1 MTDIAKTLQKQDP
14 GSALIVLYELEY
26 GTSSKAYFFA
36 GLDDDITAVHFRET
50 GGTVRT
56 YTAIPLE
63 AEGFE
68 INSDGAH
75 SRPEITIGN
84 IGNVLSGAIGNT
96 PLEDLIGKRLTR
108 RTTLQK
114 YLVGETGDATPPV
127 EYPKVTYIL
136 DRLKARNVLSV
147 TYELTAPFDV
157 TGVQLPKRQV
167 IAGACPFRYKRGAVS
182 VAREDRVGG
191 CSWEAKFGNV
201 TTGAALFMNR
211 FDEYII
217 PYVGLSISSFS
228 GTGVAGNYYTTS
240 VTLTKINSDGTKTS
254 SNRNNN
260 WQCIKA
266 TNSTPSDNNNSW
278 RRIRTFVTYNSAH
291 DYSGYTDSKY
301 NDYILHSNVLWQVKK
316 KTQVG
321 SGNGGTHGTI
331 QEGESWTLGDI
342 CGKKV
347 SSCRLRFQA
356 LEEGS
361 TTRVAIST
369 AQHIALPFGGFP
381 SVQQR
386 R

>member
-1 MTDIAKTLQKQDP
+1 M
-14 GSALIVLYELEY
+14 
-26 GTSSKAYFFA
+26 
-36 GLDDDITAVHFRET
+36 
-50 GGTVRT
+50 
-56 YTAIPLE
+56 
-63 AEGFE
+63 
-68 INSDGAH
+68 
-75 SRPEITIGN
+75 
-84 IGNVLSGAIGNT
+84 
-96 PLEDLIGKRLTR
+96 
-108 RTTLQK
+108 
-114 YLVGETGDATPPV
+114 
-127 EYPKVTYIL
+127 
-136 DRLKARNVLSV
+136 
-147 TYELTAPFDV
+147 
-157 TGVQLPKRQV
+157 
-167 IAGACPFRYKRGAVS
+167 
-182 VAREDRVGG
+182 
-191 CSWEAKFGNV
+191 
-201 TTGAALFMNR
+201 
-211 FDEYII
+211 
-217 PYVGLSISSFS
+217 SISSFS

-278 RRIRTFVTYNSAH
+278 RRVRTFVTYNSAH

-361 TTRVAIST
+361 TTRAVSYT
-369 AQHIALPFGGFP
+369 HLTLPTTD
-381 SVQQR
+381 
-386 R
+386 